1 MRFFKGSIILPV
13 KKFKNFILIV
23 KNEITKKVLYYMQD
37 LGIHRYFLLT
47 LYILEHLD
55 TWKHG
60 FLDTW
65 ILGNLVTLILG
76 YLNT

>member
-1 MRFFKGSIILPV
+1 MRLP
-13 KKFKNFILIV
+13 
-23 KNEITKKVLYYMQD
+23 KKVLYYMQD